1 MQRHN
6 NMEFICITETAA
18 TTQKLIRTWVSSGY
32 TVTIVAQSS
41 AHIPNEGLVITTSLW
56 RQK

>member
-1 MQRHN
+1 
-6 NMEFICITETAA
+6 MEFTCITEDTA

-32 TVTIVAQSS
+32 TITIVAQSS
-41 AHIPNEGLVITTSLW
+41 AYIPDEGLVITTSLW

>member
-1 MQRHN
+1 
-6 NMEFICITETAA
+6 MEFICITETAA

-41 AHIPNEGLVITTSLW
+41 AHIPDEGLVIKTSLW
-56 RQK
+56 RTKNERQY

>member
-1 MQRHN
+1 
-6 NMEFICITETAA
+6 MEFICVTETAA

-56 RQK
+56 RTKNEPY